1 MKKLAVMVIATVA
14 VSVSTVL
21 ASEGEKIFKSKGC
34 GTCHKPNVNTVGP
47 SLKHIAEVYK
57 QKNGDLVAY
66 LKGQADA
73 IVDPK
78 KAAMMKNYLRPL
90 KSLSDEQIKALADY
104 ILSH

>member
-1 MKKLAVMVIATVA
+1 MKKILFTLIVAAAVPTMA
-14 VSVSTVL
+14 V

-34 GTCHKPNVNTVGP
+34 GTCHKANINTVGP

-73 IVDPK
+73 IVDPS

-90 KSLSDEQIKALADY
+90 KSLSDEQIKALADF
-104 ILSH
+104 IMSH